1 MAGVL
6 IDAGG
11 AVANA
16 TLPEKADVFERPSP
30 DQIFHGMNN
39 DLSVWDEND
48 RLVPEAQGYSDSTSI
63 LKVNHPLMIM
73 VKEKRVVSINQLFPK
88 NKLSAKCFRHY
99 ISYNAKYFIIYTL

>member
-11 AVANA
+11 AMAHA
-16 TLPEKADVFERPSP
+16 TLPEKADAFERPTP

-39 DLSVWDEND
+39 DISVWDEND
-48 RLVPEAQGYSDSTSI
+48 QLVPEAQKYSESTSV

-73 VKEKRVVSINQLFPK
+73 VKEKRVV
-88 NKLSAKCFRHY
+88 RV
-99 ISYNAKYFIIYTL
+99 